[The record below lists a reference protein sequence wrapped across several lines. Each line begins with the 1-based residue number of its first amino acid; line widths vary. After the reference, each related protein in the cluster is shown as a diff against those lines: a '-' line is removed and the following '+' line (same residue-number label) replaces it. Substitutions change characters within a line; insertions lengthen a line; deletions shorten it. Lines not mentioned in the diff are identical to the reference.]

1 MMCWLFSDLL
11 TLIWSISIMS
21 KQIRY
26 PKTQNTEVNLYTTV
40 YYICLLKFIY
50 FTQRECVC
58 VLSLLRKHLFF
69 CFWLCPNDF

>member
-11 TLIWSISIMS
+11 TLIWSIPIMS

-40 YYICLLKFIY
+40 YYICLVKFIY

-58 VLSLLRKHLFF
+58 AEFVKKAFVFLF
-69 CFWLCPNDF
+69 LVVSQ